1 MRILIVNKFLY
12 PNGGSE
18 TYIFKIG
25 QQLQKMGHEV
35 QYFGMEHENRIVGN
49 RVESYTRNMNL
60 KDMKLNKIL
69 YPFQIIYSSEAR
81 KKIRLVLDD
90 FQPDVVHLNNFN
102 FQLTPSILYEIRKY
116 EKQTGR
122 HVRILYTAHDSQL
135 VCPNHLMQNP
145 ITGQRCTKCMEKN
158 AWCCVQ
164 GKCIHGSTV
173 QSILAAFEHTLY
185 RNLKTYRRIDQII
198 CPSQFMQERL
208 ATDSVLKPRL
218 ILLRNFADMETAD
231 GSQKKDYVFYFGRYS
246 EEKGIRTLLKVCRN
260 LPEIPFVFAGSGDL
274 ENLVNAAPNVE
285 NVGFLSG
292 EALSRKI
299 AEARFTIFPS
309 ECYENCPF
317 SVMESVLNATPVI
330 GTNAGGVPELIEE
343 GKTGE
348 LFQAGDDE
356 ELTQKVKALWQ
367 DRERCEKYAE
377 NCKTVHFDTLEEY
390 CEKLCGLYKGE

>member
-145 ITGQRCTKCMEKN
+145 ITGQRCTKCMEKMRG
-158 AWCCVQ
+158 AV
-164 GKCIHGSTV
+164 
-173 QSILAAFEHTLY
+173 Y
-185 RNLKTYRRIDQII
+185 R
-198 CPSQFMQERL
+198 
-208 ATDSVLKPRL
+208 
-218 ILLRNFADMETAD
+218 
-231 GSQKKDYVFYFGRYS
+231 
-246 EEKGIRTLLKVCRN
+246 
-260 LPEIPFVFAGSGDL
+260 
-274 ENLVNAAPNVE
+274 E
-285 NVGFLSG
+285 NVFMDQLCR
-292 EALSRKI
+292 AFWRL
-299 AEARFTIFPS
+299 
-309 ECYENCPF
+309 
-317 SVMESVLNATPVI
+317 LNIRCTEISKP
-330 GTNAGGVPELIEE
+330 IEE
-343 GKTGE
+343 SIR
-348 LFQAGDDE
+348 LSVRAS
-356 ELTQKVKALWQ
+356 LCRSALRQ
-367 DRERCEKYAE
+367 I
-377 NCKTVHFDTLEEY
+377 
-390 CEKLCGLYKGE
+390 LC